1 MAAMRSFGFVL
12 ASQLFSLASSEPQV
26 SFPLNSQLPPA
37 ARIDELFSYVF
48 SEYTFRS
55 DTSSNITYTLGDHP
69 SWLSLDGDERRLYG
83 IPENKDVDSGE
94 VVGQIVEIVA
104 TDDTG
109 SATMNSTLVVS
120 RRKAPVVKTPLSEQI
135 EGFGNY
141 SAPSSLLVYPST
153 TFRYK
158 FAQDTFDSSNGVNYY
173 ATSGDSSPLPAWIT
187 FDPSTLTFVGTT
199 PPFETLVQP
208 PQNFS
213 FQLVASDIVG
223 FSAEAIPFSIVVG
236 SHRLTTEEPIITFNA
251 TRGSK
256 FTYDKIGDSIRLD
269 DERVN
274 SEDLTATTQGMP
286 KWMTFDKTNW
296 RFEGTPGK
304 GDRSVN
310 FTVSFSDPFADTLD
324 ILAMVN
330 VATGLFK
337 STFDDIE
344 AEPGEEI
351 DLDLKSHLRNPDD
364 VELDVTTSPKDDWL
378 KVNGLSISGRVPKSA
393 KGDMKITIK
402 AKSKSSDLSETEDFK
417 ISFLELDGTATSTT
431 EVVSTST
438 KTSEAENTAD
448 GDDDDEG
455 PGHLPLGTILLAT
468 LIPIITIGLILL
480 ALICLRRRRRRAK
493 ETYLNSTYRH
503 KISKPVLETLVHTGS
518 DQIEAAKFEK
528 VGPKGAL
535 VETTTH
541 YNPKNNLGAHPAHS
555 SSTLSRSS
563 GTVDM
568 SPHMMMAAGAAM
580 PPSIRTLSEP
590 STPEGESSSR
600 RSWITVEDGRG
611 ERSVGLAARQSVTTV
626 PDSIDHQLRYPSDKT
641 FRSGLDV
648 AIPSLDDLSILPE
661 IMTPFGDSPHH
672 YYPRTLDALSMASSD
687 VLPSSAISSPFNLG
701 TVIRRGLST
710 HNRNTFYNSSED
722 RPSTAPADSEDP
734 SRDSVSELKTP
745 GAAVTRQSSLMRRA
759 EGLGNRSSTH
769 TGSFFTESS
778 FGSSENWRVVSS
790 ARYGPA
796 GAAGGGQP
804 TIPGSPSYQE
814 IVQDAPYNPSR
825 PGTSRGEETTAGQG
839 TTGDAGPNWTRDDSA
854 LTTESK
860 GSYIAFL

>member
-12 ASQLFSLASSEPQV
+12 ASQLFSLANSEPQV

-83 IPENKDVDSGE
+83 IPENKDVESGE
-94 VVGQIVEIVA
+94 VVGQIVEVIA

-120 RRKAPVVKTPLSEQI
+120 RRKAPVVKIPLSEQI

-153 TFRYK
+153 TFNYK
-158 FAQDTFDSSNGVNYY
+158 FDKDTFDSSSGVNYY

-199 PPFETLVQP
+199 PAFETLVQP

-256 FTYDKIGDSIRLD
+256 FTYDRIGDSIRID
-269 DERVN
+269 DERV
-274 SEDLTATTQGMP
+274 SSDDLTATTEGMP
-286 KWMTFDKTNW
+286 KWMTFDKSNW

-310 FTVSFSDPFADTLD
+310 FTISFSDPFADTLD

-351 DLDLKSHLRNPDD
+351 EVDLKSHLRNPDD

-393 KGDMKITIK
+393 KGDMKITIQ

-438 KTSEAENTAD
+438 KTSEAKNTAD

-480 ALICLRRRRRRAK
+480 ALICLRRRRRKAK

-528 VGPKGAL
+528 VG
-535 VETTTH
+535 
-541 YNPKNNLGAHPAHS
+541 
-555 SSTLSRSS
+555 
-563 GTVDM
+563 
-568 SPHMMMAAGAAM
+568 AGAAM

-590 STPEGESSSR
+590 STPGEESSSR
-600 RSWITVEDGRG
+600 RSWVTVEDGRG
-611 ERSVGLAARQSVTTV
+611 ERSIALAARQSVTTV

-672 YYPRTLDALSMASSD
+672 YHPRTFDALSMASSD

-804 TIPGSPSYQE
+804 TIPGSPSYQD
-814 IVQDAPYNPSR
+814 IVQDAPFNPSR
-825 PGTSRGEETTAGQG
+825 PGTSRGDEATTGQAATGTAG
-839 TTGDAGPNWTRDDSA
+839 TNWKRDDSA
-854 LTTESK
+854 LTTDSK